1 MKVGSRVKV
10 VDFGKQYS
18 GYERMFQA
26 MGIPFDKE
34 DITTME
40 SRYYKDSV
48 FVIFS
53 KKRHFSDNTMICGII
68 DEKGNQFLVGKEGLE
83 KIKKPKKVK
92 EEPKYKS
99 FPKLM
104 KSKDSDLLVLF
115 ESEGYGQV
123 VKSDDNHII
132 GRISKYWAMDEFKD
146 IDAELIIKYNKK

>member
-18 GYERMFQA
+18 AYERMFQT
-26 MGIPFDKE
+26 MGIPFNKE

-40 SRYYKDSV
+40 SRYYKDSI

-68 DEKGNQFLVGKEGLE
+68 DTKGNQFLVSEEGLE

-92 EEPKYKS
+92 EEPTEKP

-104 KSKDSDLLVLF
+104 KSTHSELIVYF
-115 ESEGYGQV
+115 ENENDGQV
-123 VKSDDNHII
+123 VNNNKHWKN
-132 GRISKYWAMDEFKD
+132 GKMLKGWAKESFQD

>member
-10 VDFGKQYS
+10 VDSTKEVTSYLNAFTK
-18 GYERMFQA
+18 
-26 MGIPFDKE
+26 MGLKNSITKR
-34 DITTME
+34 DIHLFLE
-40 SRYYKDSV
+40 SS
-48 FVIFS
+48 FVLFS
-53 KKRHFSDNTMICGII
+53 KFDDSDNNNGIICGII
-68 DEKGNQFLVGKEGLE
+68 DKKGNQFLVREEGLE

-132 GRISKYWAMDEFKD
+132 GRISKYWAMEEFKD
-146 IDAELIIKYNKK
+146 IDAELKIKYNK